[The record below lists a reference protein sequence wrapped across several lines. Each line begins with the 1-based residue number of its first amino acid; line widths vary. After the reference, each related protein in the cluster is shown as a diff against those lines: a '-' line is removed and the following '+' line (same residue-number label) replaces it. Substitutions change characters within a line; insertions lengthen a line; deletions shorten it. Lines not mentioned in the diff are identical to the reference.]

1 MRYLISGP
9 AISCATLAL
18 AVVAISPAAHA
29 QVVTADPVVT
39 EQPIGAVRTVRTV
52 TTTRTVRPHG
62 RRTTTT
68 TTTTSMAA
76 PSVAAAPPLYDY
88 ATPAPAPVVSPRYY
102 DEPYYDDSYY
112 DRPYDNEPLYD
123 SAVTTAPPVVG
134 SAASYYRY
142 VYEPDR
148 ILVVDP
154 SGLAVQVIPR

>member
-1 MRYLISGP
+1 MRYLISGS

-18 AVVAISPAAHA
+18 TAVASSPAAHA
-29 QVVTADPVVT
+29 QTVAVDPVVT

-76 PSVAAAPPLYDY
+76 APAAAAPPLYDY
-88 ATPAPAPVVSPRYY
+88 VTPAPAPVLSPRYY
-102 DEPYYDDSYY
+102 DEPYYDDSY
-112 DRPYDNEPLYD
+112 DDQPNNNEPLYD

-134 SAASYYRY
+134 AAASYYRY

>member
-1 MRYLISGP
+1 MRYLVSGP

-18 AVVAISPAAHA
+18 AVVASSPAAHA
-29 QVVTADPVVT
+29 QVLTAEPVIT
-39 EQPIGAVRTVRTV
+39 GQPIGAVRTVRTV

-68 TTTTSMAA
+68 TTTVAAA
-76 PSVAAAPPLYDY
+76 PVATAPPLYDY
-88 ATPAPAPVVSPRYY
+88 VTPAPAPVVSPRYY
-102 DEPYYDDSYY
+102 DSYY
-112 DRPYDNEPLYD
+112 DQPYNNEPLYD

-134 SAASYYRY
+134 AAASYYRY

>member
-1 MRYLISGP
+1 M
-9 AISCATLAL
+9 
-18 AVVAISPAAHA
+18 
-29 QVVTADPVVT
+29 
-39 EQPIGAVRTVRTV
+39 
-52 TTTRTVRPHG
+52 TTTRTVHPHG

-68 TTTTSMAA
+68 TTTVAAA
-76 PSVAAAPPLYDY
+76 PVATAPPLYDY
-88 ATPAPAPVVSPRYY
+88 VTPAPAPVVSPRYY
-102 DEPYYDDSYY
+102 DEPYYDELYY
-112 DRPYDNEPLYD
+112 DQPYNNEPLYD